1 MTNKWQTNIHSK
13 LSNTVS
19 DTNSWP
25 CAQWNSQGVVFDF
38 QTSQQKG
45 PGPCPDRTIIVIIK
59 LKHGGTADST
69 FVGLQPNILTNA
81 TVCQNK
87 SNTTI
92 ESRLPTP
99 TWQNNS
105 VENEMLFDHDW
116 KKTTCTLH
124 IFNLNQK
131 NTSRPTSTKPART
144 KHIQSILKVF
154 HRFPFL
160 IEFMCHATTFTFE
173 TLRVAS
179 T

>member
-1 MTNKWQTNIHSK
+1 
-13 LSNTVS
+13 
-19 DTNSWP
+19 
-25 CAQWNSQGVVFDF
+25 
-38 QTSQQKG
+38 
-45 PGPCPDRTIIVIIK
+45 VIIK

-131 NTSRPTSTKPART
+131 THPDQPAQNPNERNTSN
-144 KHIQSILKVF
+144 QF
-154 HRFPFL
+154 
-160 IEFMCHATTFTFE
+160 
-173 TLRVAS
+173 
-179 T
+179 